1 MEGCSRTSGLLTLPR
16 PPRACHAPGGS
27 GGAGIRRFE
36 CSCKLSGHQQL
47 QLLGSVALQA
57 IHFFLQSPTCF
68 PLTRVILVSKV
79 FFLVKNK
86 RDETM
91 SVTFKVTKEHL
102 VEGPECEV

>member
-1 MEGCSRTSGLLTLPR
+1 MPR
-16 PPRACHAPGGS
+16 

-36 CSCKLSGHQQL
+36 CSCKLSGHQL

-79 FFLVKNK
+79 FFLVKN
-86 RDETM
+86 EAM